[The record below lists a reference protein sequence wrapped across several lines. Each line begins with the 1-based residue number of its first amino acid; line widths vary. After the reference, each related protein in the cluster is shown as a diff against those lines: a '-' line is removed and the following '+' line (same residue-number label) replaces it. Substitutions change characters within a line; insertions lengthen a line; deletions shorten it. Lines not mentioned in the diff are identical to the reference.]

1 MFKGW
6 THLKTGHAGQNHSP
20 HLQFCPVSK
29 EARTHGARAATVTTK
44 RAERKK
50 TKKEKR
56 GKKKR
61 EGKRG
66 GGVGGRGGNNVASS
80 LFY

>member
-29 EARTHGARAATVTTK
+29 EARTQQWPHGARAATVTTK
-44 RAERKK
+44 NSREKK
-50 TKKEKR
+50 KKKKKK
-56 GKKKR
+56 KKKR
-61 EGKRG
+61 
-66 GGVGGRGGNNVASS
+66 
-80 LFY
+80 